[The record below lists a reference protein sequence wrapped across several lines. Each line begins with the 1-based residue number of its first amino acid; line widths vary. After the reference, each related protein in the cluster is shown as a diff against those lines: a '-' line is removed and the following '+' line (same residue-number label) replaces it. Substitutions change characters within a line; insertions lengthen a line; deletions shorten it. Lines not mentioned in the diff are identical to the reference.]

1 MFCILYFHLNW
12 RQITKWLCSLD
23 TLSRSNCQLV
33 VRAFWHRLKDPDL
46 IVHPASSP
54 SGPGLVNR
62 LKRKRQGNI
71 ELSSSWRP
79 RGWNS
84 MLRNYFVMFVQRSR
98 LFSPLNLPRWLSVQ
112 VWSGVDGGQTLSTI
126 QQSGPSRSLAEWL
139 SPLFKSAFL
148 RRDRLEGTKVEWRFG
163 CEHTQSQNFLTDF
176 CFAFSLH
183 LSNSITYKDIDNQ
196 RKLATKQC
204 TEKYN
209 ILPKIHWFTLNYLKL
224 EVAITSIILLMHV
237 EKRFH
242 IGEQLID
249 RNVRWQCAGI
259 KLKIS
264 IRKIFWAHMSAG
276 KHNSG
281 FYCRINV
288 NWRSARLL
296 PESRGNWGQG
306 VAGLTTPTVQLKNWI
321 HLHKNAVPG
330 LIPVWRV
337 WYGGGWAKNWSQDD
351 GAGWAHSGELR

>member
-1 MFCILYFHLNW
+1 M
-12 RQITKWLCSLD
+12 
-23 TLSRSNCQLV
+23 
-33 VRAFWHRLKDPDL
+33 P
-46 IVHPASSP
+46 
-54 SGPGLVNR
+54 
-62 LKRKRQGNI
+62 
-71 ELSSSWRP
+71 
-79 RGWNS
+79 
-84 MLRNYFVMFVQRSR
+84 
-98 LFSPLNLPRWLSVQ
+98 
-112 VWSGVDGGQTLSTI
+112 
-126 QQSGPSRSLAEWL
+126 
-139 SPLFKSAFL
+139 
-148 RRDRLEGTKVEWRFG
+148 
-163 CEHTQSQNFLTDF
+163 
-176 CFAFSLH
+176 
-183 LSNSITYKDIDNQ
+183 
-196 RKLATKQC
+196 
-204 TEKYN
+204 
-209 ILPKIHWFTLNYLKL
+209 
-224 EVAITSIILLMHV
+224 SIILLMHV

-264 IRKIFWAHMSAG
+264 IRKIFWAHMSAR

-337 WYGGGWAKNWSQDD
+337 WYGGGWAKNWSKMMEL
-351 GAGWAHSGELR
+351 GELTVGSSDKQRIVVNDGWSVVLLLPGSIHVCSGSRQHSAEIHCLRIIQHFFW